1 MRPATAAEALRGL
14 IRVRPHGWLA
24 SPLPT
29 TPAAVADRLR
39 AVLDQDYGDD
49 PAAGGPLG
57 VLAARATA
65 AVATVGEPPAAVLKL
80 HADTDAYDAERLAY
94 ALVGHSP
101 VLPSLLGAAD
111 GSRSLLLEYLPGAFD
126 WGAADAPAAVIEAVA
141 AVHAAPASL
150 DAASAEALAPFHLDR
165 LATAPAP
172 AWISD
177 PGAWHTVIALCLG
190 AYGPAHIP
198 VGHLDLKPE
207 HVRHRRGDDVA
218 CLIDI
223 ETVRP
228 DITGLVDLVTLPAV
242 LRQAGTP
249 LPGAE
254 VRELY
259 RAATARHGATWT
271 TGDLRAALIAFQRA
285 TGLATLDGLAG

>member
-1 MRPATAAEALRGL
+1 MRPATAAEALHGL

-29 TPAAVADRLR
+29 TPAAAAERLR
-39 AVLDQDYGDD
+39 AVLDQDHADA
-49 PAAGGPLG
+49 PAAGGPLR

-80 HADTDAYDAERLAY
+80 HADTGAYDAELLAY

-111 GSRSLLLEYLPGAFD
+111 ASRSLLLEYLPGAFD
-126 WGAADAPAAVIEAVA
+126 WGAVDAPAAVIEAVG
-141 AVHAAPASL
+141 AVHAAPAAL
-150 DAASAEALAPFHLDR
+150 DAASAGALAPFRLDQ
-165 LATAPAP
+165 LAAAP

-177 PGAWHTVIALCLG
+177 PGAWRTVIALCMR

-207 HVRHRRGDDVA
+207 HVRQRRGDGAV

-228 DITGLVDLVTLPAV
+228 DITGLVDLITLPAV

-259 RAATARHGATWT
+259 RAATVRHGATWT
-271 TGDLRAALIAFQRA
+271 TDDLCAALFAYQRA
-285 TGLATLDGLAG
+285 TGLATLDGLAA